1 MKKPDEE
8 KLLEK
13 FTAAINE
20 SGFDHFFKIPD
31 YFLAKAAIA
40 MLPSIVA
47 ACHVLLDLMMDEE
60 LINNLRQ
67 NKDKTKN

>member
-13 FTAAINE
+13 FAAAINE
-20 SGFDHFFKIPD
+20 SGFDSFFEIPD
-31 YFLAKAAIA
+31 YFLAKAVIA
-40 MLPSIVA
+40 MLPPLVA

-60 LINNLRQ
+60 LINNLKQ
-67 NKDKTKN
+67 NKDKKKN